1 MSDGRTPT
9 EAIENATK
17 AIDEWINEAVRQQP
31 RPASTEPIET
41 RVGDFPRSSRKPP
54 SEIKKTGVVT
64 PVFFLCVGISFA

>member
-41 RVGDFPRSSRKPP
+41 RGRGFSAFFPQ
-54 SEIKKTGVVT
+54 TALGN
-64 PVFFLCVGISFA
+64 